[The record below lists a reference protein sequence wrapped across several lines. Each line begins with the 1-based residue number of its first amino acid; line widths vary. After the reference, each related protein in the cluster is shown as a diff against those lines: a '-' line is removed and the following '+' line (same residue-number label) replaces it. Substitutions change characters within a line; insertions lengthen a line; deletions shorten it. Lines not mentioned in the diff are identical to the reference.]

1 MIINFKISCG
11 IDEEAGESTA
21 PENSH
26 MMNATTTANT
36 HPAGAEPDPSDQQRK
51 STQDEEP
58 TNTRKEKSVL
68 QAKLTKLAIQIG
80 YGGIPSIHTFYYID
94 FDH

>member
-1 MIINFKISCG
+1 
-11 IDEEAGESTA
+11 
-21 PENSH
+21 

-80 YGGIPSIHTFYYID
+80 YGGLVLLILFNKCVDNNNLFIYL
-94 FDH
+94 